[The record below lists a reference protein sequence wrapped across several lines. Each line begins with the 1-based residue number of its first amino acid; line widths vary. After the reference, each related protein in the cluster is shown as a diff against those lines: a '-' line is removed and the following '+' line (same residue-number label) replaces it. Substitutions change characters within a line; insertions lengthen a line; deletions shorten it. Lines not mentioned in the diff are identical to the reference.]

1 MPKRPTNQSRH
12 AMNPDNL
19 RQYLVFAADKAQMAP
34 FTPARL
40 KLLFEASL
48 DILRSLGASQD
59 LLDSKSI
66 EAYSAPS
73 ADLRYFDSAGRAQD
87 VMLSN
92 LVISYRFTSLS
103 ALQAFRAF
111 LDGLLRDGKIG
122 AAMSLK
128 NFGADPRAFVTCST
142 FPETGLGSIGTRA
155 GARRS
160 LGASALAA
168 KGLRGRAVNVAIID
182 RGLNREA
189 LIRDHANCWGGG
201 LAQTGIKPGS
211 APITS
216 HGMLV
221 ARNVLD
227 IAPEATLYDVPL
239 IPSHILHPECFAS
252 DASAVLEA
260 VLNRIHESRQQNGA
274 DEAWVL
280 VNAWGIYDRS
290 SEWPVGDYTENRH
303 VRYGKD
309 ASGSPV
315 LILGHPLNNLMQS
328 AVDQGIDVVFAAG
341 NCGQFSLDPRCRG
354 LDRGARHSIWGAN
367 GHSAVITVGAASIRE
382 GWMGYSA
389 QGPLSWADARK
400 PDLCAP
406 SQFRE
411 EFDSARLNTG
421 TSTAAALAAGVVAA
435 IRSNHQVNWGPI
447 ALPPPRL
454 KEAMIAAA
462 RGQGGIWNGRTG
474 HGMLDAGSLI
484 GQLDVIG

>member
-1 MPKRPTNQSRH
+1 MK
-12 AMNPDNL
+12 PDNL
-19 RQYLVFAADKAQMAP
+19 RQLLVFAADKAQMAP
-34 FTPARL
+34 FSAARF

-73 ADLRYFDSAGRAQD
+73 ADLRSYDPAGRARD
-87 VMLSN
+87 LMPSN
-92 LVISYRFTSLS
+92 LVISYRFTSLT

-111 LDGLLRDGKIG
+111 LDALLRDGRIG
-122 AAMSLK
+122 SAMSLK

-142 FPETGLGSIGTRA
+142 FPVMRLGSTGTRA

-160 LGASALAA
+160 LRASALAA
-168 KGLRGRAVNVAIID
+168 KGLRGKAVNVVIID

-189 LIRDHANCWGGG
+189 LIRNHANCWGGG
-201 LAQTGIKPGS
+201 LAPTDIEPGS

-221 ARNVLD
+221 ARNILD

-252 DASAVLEA
+252 DASAIFEA
-260 VLNRIHESRQQNGA
+260 VLHRIRESREQNGA
-274 DEAWVL
+274 DEAWIL
-280 VNAWGIYDRS
+280 VNAWGTYDRS
-290 SEWPVGDYTENRH
+290 SEWPIGDYTENRH
-303 VRYGKD
+303 VRYGRD
-309 ASGSPV
+309 PSGNPV
-315 LILGHPLNNLMQS
+315 LVLGHPLNNLMQS
-328 AVDQGIDVVFAAG
+328 AIDQGVDVVFAAG

-367 GHSAVITVGAASIRE
+367 GHSAVITVGAASPGE

-389 QGPLSWADARK
+389 QGPLSWADAKK

-406 SQFRE
+406 SQFCE
-411 EFDSARLNTG
+411 QYDAARLNTG
-421 TSTAAALAAGVVAA
+421 TSTATALAAGVVAA
-435 IRSNHQVNWGPI
+435 IRSNRQSNWGPI

-462 RGQGGIWNGRTG
+462 RGQGGVWNGRTG
-474 HGMLDAGSLI
+474 YGMLDAGSLI
-484 GQLDVIG
+484 SQLDDVG